1 MRIALSLLAIQAGHL
16 TTFPEAR
23 HGPGTRGSRPAK
35 ARQIHAAST
44 PSP

>member
-1 MRIALSLLAIQAGHL
+1 MRIALSLLAIQAGPL
-16 TTFPEAR
+16 TFPEAR
-23 HGPGTRGSRPAK
+23 HGPASCGSRPAK